1 MCHVV
6 SASLPTKV
14 RARAESSDTQENIL
28 QQSKH
33 EKKVNICVTLWDD
46 RNFSPWELCEGNAG
60 FRQDSKS
67 WTHTHT
73 HTHTHTQSKGER
85 GRNLL
90 VYKHASHPPFCGGNM
105 QILHNYT

>member
-73 HTHTHTQSKGER
+73 HTHAHTHTHTHTE
-85 GRNLL
+85 
-90 VYKHASHPPFCGGNM
+90 
-105 QILHNYT
+105 